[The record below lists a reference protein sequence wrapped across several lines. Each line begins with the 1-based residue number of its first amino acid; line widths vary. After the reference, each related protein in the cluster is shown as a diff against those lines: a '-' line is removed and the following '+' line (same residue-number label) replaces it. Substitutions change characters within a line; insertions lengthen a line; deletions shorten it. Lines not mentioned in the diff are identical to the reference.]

1 MHENNFE
8 FYLRNM
14 LTSIAIACLSYYNI
28 RYTAALVIQM
38 GDHIAFKHGVR
49 MKIVSIASLIQV
61 CLLLRFFWIWTAN
74 FFWFQYPHGA
84 RDYLTFEASFFVLSE
99 LLPFLIFCVVLT
111 IRIMAYKRDYY
122 EKILRET
129 NVDVTKTTTE
139 RGRAHSDVSKSA
151 MVNSLEPDNR
161 ASQTPGTAVYE
172 DPYSDNR
179 SRNRRPDGHSPSASR
194 ESMVSR
200 TMSEVSDRRM
210 SADFGPNITQRM
222 DLGPLNMYYKEGL
235 KSSMSPLTT
244 IKNRLPGLPAFAKNF
259 FFKPV
264 KDTNDITNTHS
275 FLEGP

>member
-1 MHENNFE
+1 MMSPDYESNEERTKLLKVWRVIAVLCCITQILNPILLSLEKGTDKTYNFPIQIAWIHENNFE
-8 FYLRNM
+8 FYLRNL
-14 LTSIAIACLSYYNI
+14 LTSIAIGCLSYYNI

-129 NVDVTKTTTE
+129 TGDEIKIST
-139 RGRAHSDVSKSA
+139 GRDRAQSDVSKSA

-161 ASQTPGTAVYE
+161 ASQSPGIALYE

-179 SRNRRPDGHSPSASR
+179 PDGIAPTASR
-194 ESMVSR
+194 DSMLSR
-200 TMSEVSDRRM
+200 TISEVSDRRM
-210 SADFGPNITQRM
+210 SADFGRNVT
-222 DLGPLNMYYKEGL
+222 
-235 KSSMSPLTT
+235 
-244 IKNRLPGLPAFAKNF
+244 
-259 FFKPV
+259 
-264 KDTNDITNTHS
+264 
-275 FLEGP
+275 